1 MEESVR
7 AEFAK
12 IDARLTDEEKRGRI
26 DLRFQTVPGK
36 HVIVE
41 LKRYRRRVS
50 ANDLVAQLRKY
61 RDALEKCL
69 KDQYPTEPQAIECIA
84 VLGSAPRPL
93 DGLETNLKL
102 LDAIGAR
109 YVTYD
114 ELVVQAGSE
123 LPRLPDCEGASHR
136 SGKPS

>member
-1 MEESVR
+1 M
-7 AEFAK
+7 
-12 IDARLTDEEKRGRI
+12 
-26 DLRFQTVPGK
+26 
-36 HVIVE
+36 
-41 LKRYRRRVS
+41 S

-69 KDQYPTEPQAIECIA
+69 KDQYPTEPLAIECVA
-84 VLGSAPRPL
+84 VLSSAPTPL

-114 ELVVQAGSE
+114 ELVVQAEASYHDYLEAKARATDLDSLLEDLAGDFG
-123 LPRLPDCEGASHR
+123 LGAE
-136 SGKPS
+136 P

>member
-1 MEESVR
+1 M
-7 AEFAK
+7 
-12 IDARLTDEEKRGRI
+12 
-26 DLRFQTVPGK
+26 
-36 HVIVE
+36 
-41 LKRYRRRVS
+41 S

-69 KDQYPTEPQAIECIA
+69 RSQYPTESQAIECVA
-84 VLGSAPRPL
+84 VLGSAPTPQ

-114 ELVVQAGSE
+114 ELVVQAEASYRDYLTAKARTTDLERLLEE
-123 LPRLPDCEGASHR
+123 LAGDFGVGTER
-136 SGKPS
+136 

>member
-1 MEESVR
+1 M
-7 AEFAK
+7 
-12 IDARLTDEEKRGRI
+12 
-26 DLRFQTVPGK
+26 
-36 HVIVE
+36 
-41 LKRYRRRVS
+41 S

-69 KDQYPTEPQAIECIA
+69 KDQYPTEPPAIECVA
-84 VLGSAPRPL
+84 VLGSAPTPL

-114 ELVVQAGSE
+114 ELVVQAEASYRDYLAAKARATDLESLLEE
-123 LPRLPDCEGASHR
+123 LAGDFGLGIER
-136 SGKPS
+136 